1 MANQRSLT
9 RHVSNIY
16 EDPDAHPLP
25 PPPPPPGATP
35 YDVRTVHDYDI
46 PLPPG
51 DLPPPPLE
59 FGYYPE
65 DHYPPPT
72 PNYQDPYA
80 PAPPS
85 HASSYQDLSLPPPTP
100 NYQDP
105 YAPSHAPSYQGPS
118 VIPPPPSNSEFYP
131 PDPIRNYELNRQSEF
146 DFPAPP
152 RQSYFNDLEANTEE
166 RSRRLSSQSTVSSQA
181 FASNMHHQHFLGV
194 AGSRQG
200 SPVSHRSS
208 KSSFHSSV
216 SVGQGSPTS
225 QRSSRRSSPS
235 SQTRA
240 SNQFLSS
247 GQQGGKCNLGR

>member
-46 PLPPG
+46 PLPPA

-65 DHYPPPT
+65 DYYPPPT
-72 PNYQDPYA
+72 PNYQDPY
-80 PAPPS
+80 
-85 HASSYQDLSLPPPTP
+85 T
-100 NYQDP
+100 
-105 YAPSHAPSYQGPS
+105 PS

-131 PDPIRNYELNRQSEF
+131 PDPMRNYELNRQSEF

-152 RQSYFNDLEANTEE
+152 RQSYFNDLEADTEE

-181 FASNMHHQHFLGV
+181 FAPNMHHQHFLGV

-247 GQQGGKCNLGR
+247 GQQGGKCNLGRFFCVK